1 MTTPATSGPGAPA
14 LTLPEELILLTLD
27 PGSGKPLCPAAS
39 LAFGAAGAALAE
51 LELQG
56 RIREEHG
63 RVQVVNP
70 LDPADPRLAALL
82 RTLAPPTKGRLRS
95 GIRPRHWVAN
105 FDKHVRD
112 TYLDSLVERSVLSRE
127 IRRALGLF
135 PSHRHFPVHPDLVP
149 GLRRRFTRA
158 EKAGYPDPR
167 DRLLAALVSAMG
179 LASRLT
185 RNGRPGRTAMKV
197 LRRSEWTAMAVHY
210 NVKRID
216 SGGGGSDSG
225 GWIGDSGGSHC
236 GGSCGGGCG
245 GGD

>member
-1 MTTPATSGPGAPA
+1 MTTPASSGPGAPA

-39 LAFGAAGAALAE
+39 LAYGTAGAALAE

-56 RIREEHG
+56 RIREERG

-82 RTLAPPTKGRLRS
+82 RTLPQGKAPRS
-95 GIRPRHWVAN
+95 GMRARRWVAD

-112 TYLDSLVERSVLSRE
+112 THLDSLVERSVLSRE
-127 IRRALGLF
+127 TRRVLGLF
-135 PSHRHFPVHPDLVP
+135 PYHRHFPVHPDLVP
-149 GLRRRFTRA
+149 SLRRRFAHA
-158 EKAGYPDPR
+158 ERAGYPDPR

-179 LASRLT
+179 LASALT

-197 LRRSEWTAMAVHY
+197 LRRSEWTATAVHH
-210 NVKRID
+210 NVKQ
-216 SGGGGSDSG
+216 SESGGGGGSD
-225 GWIGDSGGSHC
+225 GWSGDSGG
-236 GGSCGGGCG
+236 GGGCG
-245 GGD
+245 GGGD

>member
-1 MTTPATSGPGAPA
+1 MTTPAPADPGTNPAAPV
-14 LTLPEELILLTLD
+14 LTLPEELILLTLN
-27 PGSGKPLCPAAS
+27 PGSGKPMGEAAS
-39 LAFGAAGAALAE
+39 LAYGVAGAVLAE

-82 RTLAPPTKGRLRS
+82 RTLPQAKGRRS
-95 GIRPRHWVAN
+95 GMRARHWVAN

-127 IRRALGLF
+127 TRRFLGLF
-135 PSHRHFPVHPDLVP
+135 PSHRHFPVLPDLVP
-149 GLRRRFTRA
+149 GVRRRFTLA
-158 EKAGYPDPR
+158 ETAGYPDHR
-167 DRLLAALVSAMG
+167 DRLLAALVSAIG
-179 LASRLT
+179 LAAALT

-210 NVKRID
+210 NVKKNTSDGD
-216 SGGGGSDSG
+216 SDGEWLDGGGGDG
-225 GWIGDSGGSHC
+225 
-236 GGSCGGGCG
+236 CGGGCG

>member
-1 MTTPATSGPGAPA
+1 MTTPAPSAPGAPT

-27 PGSGKPLCPAAS
+27 PGRGKPMCEAAA
-39 LAFGAAGAALAE
+39 LAYGVAGAVLAE

-82 RTLAPPTKGRLRS
+82 RTLPQAKGRRS
-95 GIRPRHWVAN
+95 GMRARRWVGD

-127 IRRALGLF
+127 NRRFLGLF
-135 PSHRHFPVHPDLVP
+135 PYHRHFPVQPDLVP
-149 GLRRRFTRA
+149 GIRRRFTLA
-158 EKAGYPDPR
+158 ETAGYPDHR
-167 DRLLAALVSAMG
+167 DRLLAALVSAIG
-179 LASRLT
+179 LAAQLT

-197 LRRSEWTAMAVHY
+197 LRRSEWTAAAVHH
-210 NVKRID
+210 NVKQNT
-216 SGGGGSDSG
+216 SGGDGGGDSDG
-225 GWIGDSGGSHC
+225 GWGDGG
-236 GGSCGGGCG
+236 GGGGCG
-245 GGD
+245 GGGD

>member
-1 MTTPATSGPGAPA
+1 MTTPAPSGPGAPT

-27 PGSGKPLCPAAS
+27 PGRGKPMCEAAA
-39 LAFGAAGAALAE
+39 LAYGVAGAVLAE

-82 RTLAPPTKGRLRS
+82 RTLPQAKGRRS
-95 GIRPRHWVAN
+95 GMRARRWVGD

-127 IRRALGLF
+127 NRRFLGLF
-135 PSHRHFPVHPDLVP
+135 PYHRHFPVQPDLVP
-149 GLRRRFTRA
+149 GIRRRFTLA
-158 EKAGYPDPR
+158 ETAGYPDHR
-167 DRLLAALVSAMG
+167 DRLLAALVSAIG
-179 LASRLT
+179 LAAQLT

-197 LRRSEWTAMAVHY
+197 LRRSEWTAAAVHH
-210 NVKRID
+210 NVKQNTSGGD
-216 SGGGGSDSG
+216 GGGGDSG
-225 GWIGDSGGSHC
+225 WGDGG
-236 GGSCGGGCG
+236 GGGGCG
-245 GGD
+245 GGGD